1 MEFNVRFAQKVLK
14 HYDLLSGE
22 FDICFSK
29 EEFLLRNDLFV
40 VEVYVNN
47 ELAAASVFRL
57 RVTADKQKII
67 RLFYT
72 VVKKQYRG
80 HGINKSI
87 KAFVEKHAVEIGV
100 NKILASVREGN
111 IPSRRSL
118 LASGFKEDNSYVLY
132 YKDGERKIRFVKEIE
147 YGK

>member
-1 MEFNVRFAQKVLK
+1 MEYSVKFAKKVLK
-14 HYDLLSGE
+14 HYDLLSSE

-29 EEFLLRNDLFV
+29 KEFLFRKDLFI
-40 VEVYVNN
+40 VEVHANK

-57 RVTADKQKII
+57 RITPYNQKII

-87 KAFVEKHAVEIGV
+87 KAFIENYAIEIGV
-100 NKILASVREGN
+100 NKILASARESN
-111 IPSRRSL
+111 MASRRSL
-118 LASGFKEDNSYVLY
+118 LSSGFKEDCTHDLY
-132 YKDGERKIRFVKEIE
+132 YKDGERKISFVKEI
-147 YGK
+147 